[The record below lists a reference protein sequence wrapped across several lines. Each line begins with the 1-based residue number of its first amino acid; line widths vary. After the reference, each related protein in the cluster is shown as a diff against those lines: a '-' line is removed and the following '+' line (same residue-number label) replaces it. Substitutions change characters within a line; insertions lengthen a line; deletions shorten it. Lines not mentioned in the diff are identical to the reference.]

1 MARRFTQPFMCDF
14 IGRSNRAL
22 WCAAETPKNQDTA
35 QSFQRTLQA
44 GHCLIAPGPADLRV
58 GFRTVAI
65 VTPTDRWSLL
75 QTCPWYI
82 NIMKPNVTSAANRM
96 RLSVHPLKSPP
107 TARRCTATLSR
118 PSSSRNLYGVTDS
131 YSRPAIPSPVEFW
144 ILTGLIYFGCI
155 VGFGCV
161 VLTLIVVRALSG
173 SCGGPSAEGGL

>member
-1 MARRFTQPFMCDF
+1 MARRFTRPFMYDF

-44 GHCLIAPGPADLRV
+44 GHCLIAPGPADLSV

-82 NIMKPNVTSAANRM
+82 NIMKPNVR
-96 RLSVHPLKSPP
+96 RLGVHPRGL
-107 TARRCTATLSR
+107 
-118 PSSSRNLYGVTDS
+118 DS
-131 YSRPAIPSPVEFW
+131 
-144 ILTGLIYFGCI
+144 T
-155 VGFGCV
+155 
-161 VLTLIVVRALSG
+161 
-173 SCGGPSAEGGL
+173 